1 MKSELVGFVRMS
13 RTGNAVKVSIS
24 KDAFTNARSY
34 LSQNGEEFVPLVINL
49 SQLEQLISGE
59 KEVTSISQIDQ

>member
-24 KDAFTNARSY
+24 KEAFDNARSY
-34 LSQNGEEFVPLVINL
+34 LSQNGEEFVPLVISL
-49 SQLEQLISGE
+49 SHLECLISGE
-59 KEVTSISQIDQ
+59 KEVTSISQIED

>member
-1 MKSELVGFVRMS
+1 MS

>member
-24 KDAFTNARSY
+24 KEAFDNARSY
-34 LSQNGEEFVPLVINL
+34 LSQNGEEFVPLVITL
-49 SQLEQLISGE
+49 GHLESLIAGE
-59 KEVTSISQIDQ
+59 KEVTSISQMDQ

>member
-13 RTGNAVKVSIS
+13 RTGGAIKVSVS
-24 KDAFTNARSY
+24 KEAFGNARTY

-49 SQLEQLISGE
+49 NHLESLISGE
-59 KEVTSISQIDQ
+59 KEVTSISQIEQ

>member
-24 KDAFTNARSY
+24 KDAFENARSF
-34 LSQNGEEFVPLVINL
+34 LSQNGEEFVPLVIAL
-49 SQLEQLISGE
+49 GHLESLIAGE
-59 KEVTSISQIDQ
+59 KEVTSISQIEQ